1 MQHYQAADA
10 QNADISSGFIML
22 IAGRA
27 AFLRLL
33 SARGRRG
40 FPRPEPVAGGRWPE
54 AGVGV
59 GVNLPEGPPSLWHVG
74 VCRRGEE
81 VTLLFIF
88 FGAAFPLGVQRSLVD
103 TPRIMTL
110 GRQILA
116 GARSVPRFPSLTRS
130 SSDWMGSTHLTH
142 RPPARPRLTASDDRR
157 RPGGRLCFSLIL
169 T

>member
-88 FGAAFPLGVQRSLVD
+88 FFGAAFIGRSEVTRGNASHYDVRTSNPSRELVLCLG
-103 TPRIMTL
+103 
-110 GRQILA
+110 
-116 GARSVPRFPSLTRS
+116 F
-130 SSDWMGSTHLTH
+130 
-142 RPPARPRLTASDDRR
+142 RP
-157 RPGGRLCFSLIL
+157 
-169 T
+169 

>member
-40 FPRPEPVAGGRWPE
+40 FPRPEPVAGAGGRWPE
-54 AGVGV
+54 R

-81 VTLLFIF
+81 VTLLFTF

-103 TPRIMTL
+103 TPRILTL
-110 GRQILA
+110 
-116 GARSVPRFPSLTRS
+116 
-130 SSDWMGSTHLTH
+130 
-142 RPPARPRLTASDDRR
+142 
-157 RPGGRLCFSLIL
+157 
-169 T
+169 